1 MRAIKFR
8 GKRVDNGE
16 WVFGAFVPDALECS
30 NSDLVSWGFI
40 RRYNRRIGKM
50 ETIEVDRQ
58 TVGQY
63 TGLKDKYGVE
73 IYEGDIL
80 EGFSVYPTK
89 DTFQSKTLGN
99 VYYSNRGTWDCCSFL
114 LGDINEQMEVIGNI
128 YNNPELMG
136 GR

>member
-1 MRAIKFR
+1 MRDIHFR

-16 WVFGAFVPDALECS
+16 WVFGDYTRYSKDESIIMVDLLEQEDYWVAS
-30 NSDLVSWGFI
+30 
-40 RRYNRRIGKM
+40 
-50 ETIEVDRQ
+50 E

-63 TGLKDKYGVE
+63 TGLKDKNGQEV
-73 IYEGDIL
+73 YEGDVL

-89 DTFQSKTLGN
+89 DTFQSKTLGE

-128 YNNPELMG
+128 HDWREE
-136 GR
+136 

>member
-1 MRAIKFR
+1 MRDIQFR
-8 GKRVDNGE
+8 GKRIDNGE
-16 WVFGAFVPDALECS
+16 WVFGDYSRYSKDQSIIMVDLLEQEDYWVAS
-30 NSDLVSWGFI
+30 
-40 RRYNRRIGKM
+40 
-50 ETIEVDRQ
+50 E